1 MNAESIKSLIYAE
14 DFKPFRIFH
23 KKGKTYDVPHQDHA
37 WVSPI
42 GLCVIIDDLDG
53 RQHME
58 ILNPDWI
65 EKISTDLTAQTD
77 L

>member
-1 MNAESIKSLIYAE
+1 MDPNSIKSLIYAE
-14 DFKPFRIFH
+14 EFRPFRIWH
-23 KKGKTYDVPHQDHA
+23 KKGKYYDVPHQDHA

-42 GLCVIIDDLDG
+42 GLCVIVEDHLG

-65 EKISTDLTAQTD
+65 ERISTDLSASTE
-77 L
+77 

>member
-1 MNAESIKSLIYAE
+1 MDASSIKSLIYAE
-14 DFKPFRIFH
+14 EFRPFRVFH
-23 KKGKTYDVPHQDHA
+23 KRGKTYDVPHQDHA

-42 GLCVIIDDLDG
+42 GLSEIVEDRGG

-65 EKISTDLTAQTD
+65 ERISTDLTA
-77 L
+77 LG

>member
-1 MNAESIKSLIYAE
+1 MNTEAIKALIYAE
-14 DFKPFRIFH
+14 DFRPFRIFH
-23 KKGKTYDVPHQDHA
+23 KKGKTYDVPHHDHA

-42 GLCVIIDDLDG
+42 GLCIIVDHPEG

-65 EKISTDLTAQTD
+65 ERISTDLTATTE
-77 L
+77 